1 MVHSYQ
7 SVTNGIAVSVAP
19 RFLEDQS
26 DPLES
31 RYVWSYAI
39 EIVNHGEEA
48 VQLEARH
55 WIITDGNGCQ
65 RHVEGQGVVGEQPV
79 LNPGDSYSYMS
90 GCPLMT
96 PNGLMVGSYT
106 LRTPD
111 GERFV
116 AEIPAFSLD
125 SPYTR
130 RVLN

>member
-1 MVHSYQ
+1 MIHPYHSR
-7 SVTNGIAVSVAP
+7 TNGIAVYVAP

-39 EIVNHGEEA
+39 EIVNYGDE
-48 VQLEARH
+48 VVLLEARH
-55 WIITDGNGCQ
+55 WVITDGNGQ
-65 RHVEGQGVVGEQPV
+65 QHQVDGQGVVGEQPV

-106 LRTPD
+106 MRTPD
-111 GERFV
+111 GERFL

-130 RVLN
+130 RMLN